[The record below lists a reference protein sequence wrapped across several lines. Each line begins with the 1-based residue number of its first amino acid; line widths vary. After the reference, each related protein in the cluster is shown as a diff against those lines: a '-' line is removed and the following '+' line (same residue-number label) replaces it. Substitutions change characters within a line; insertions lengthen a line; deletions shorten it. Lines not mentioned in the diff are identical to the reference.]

1 MAKNC
6 IIFKRLILP
15 ITVAGL
21 LALLSRPIYL
31 TEGQIDYLLAWI
43 LIGFPFG
50 VRKMFLILLPSKFD
64 LAGTVG
70 VCFLNVLVGGIIG
83 GFVLIGQI
91 LSGIFCTAKLLLRR

>member
-1 MAKNC
+1 MAKIC

-50 VRKMFLILLPSKFD
+50 IRKMFLILLPSKFD

-91 LSGIFCTAKLLLRR
+91 LFGIFCTAKLLLRR

>member
-1 MAKNC
+1 MTK
-6 IIFKRLILP
+6 IYTIFKRLILP
-15 ITVAGL
+15 ITAAGL
-21 LALLSRPIYL
+21 LALLFRPVYL

-50 VRKMFLILLPSKFD
+50 IRKMFLVLLPSKFD
-64 LAGTVG
+64 LAGTIG

-91 LSGIFCTAKLLLRR
+91 LTGIFCTVKILLRR